1 MDILNNAIDLL
12 ITLLLFIVKQSNFDQ
27 IISDMCNI
35 LMYKFLYIIIVN
47 VIIFQLSYS
56 KVKVSLSTPHSSIHF
71 NVSYLENTKKCIPFQ
86 KYSCS
91 LNQLL
96 THPYAVHRFLL
107 DMRFSRHRQQNTRQ
121 VMKKDDER
129 KVFAFH
135 YMYNNLD
142 VNLSKI

>member
-1 MDILNNAIDLL
+1 MDILNDAIDLS
-12 ITLLLFIVKQSNFDQ
+12 IILLLFIVKQNNFDQ
-27 IISDMCNI
+27 IISDTCNI
-35 LMYKFLYIIIVN
+35 FIYIFIIIVN

-107 DMRFSRHRQQNTRQ
+107 DMRFSRHRQQNTRPSE
-121 VMKKDDER
+121 KDDER
-129 KVFAFH
+129 KIFAFR
-135 YMYNNLD
+135 YMYDNLEM
-142 VNLSKI
+142 